1 MATRSLAIS
10 MFLGTLVLCSERAWC
25 QAAAGPSGHWEGAI
39 QIPGQELKVE
49 VDLAN
54 AGDTWDGRITIPAQK
69 LKAFPLSSI
78 AVQGGT
84 VTFAMKGIPGDP
96 RFKGTLSNDS
106 KTLSGDFTQGG
117 GVIPFALT
125 RTGEARIDPLPK
137 STPISKELEG
147 SWEGAL
153 EVGGKTLRL
162 VLKLSNQPDGAAA
175 GTLVSLDQGGVEIP
189 VSAVIQSGAQLRV
202 LLPVIA
208 GQYEGEFKDG
218 QLRGTWTQGPNTR
231 PLVFTRSK

>member
-1 MATRSLAIS
+1 MTMRSPAVSRALLILTVVSAPASAQPAT
-10 MFLGTLVLCSERAWC
+10 
-25 QAAAGPSGHWEGAI
+25 GPSGHWEGAI
-39 QIPGQELKVE
+39 QIPGQELKIE

-54 AGDTWDGRITIPAQK
+54 AGDTWDGRITIPAQN

-137 STPISKELEG
+137 STPITKELEG
-147 SWEGAL
+147 SWDGPL
-153 EVGGKTLRL
+153 DVGGKVLRL
-162 VLKLSNQPDGAAA
+162 TLKLSTGPDGVAT
-175 GTLVSLDQGGVEIP
+175 GTLVSIDQGGVGIP
-189 VSAVIQSGAQLRV
+189 VSAVIQSGAQLKV

-208 GQYEGEFKDG
+208 GQYEGELKDG
-218 QLRGTWTQGPNTR
+218 QLRGTWTQGPNTW